1 MPYSPFDTIESA
13 EEFLMLLSLE
23 TEKTHTELSK
33 LLENTGLNSGR
44 RVEALRLVLH
54 KLDKLQ
60 QNTEASRRILNDLR
74 TLRTLLLR

>member
-33 LLENTGLNSGR
+33 LLENTDLNLGR

-54 KLDKLQ
+54 KLDQLQ